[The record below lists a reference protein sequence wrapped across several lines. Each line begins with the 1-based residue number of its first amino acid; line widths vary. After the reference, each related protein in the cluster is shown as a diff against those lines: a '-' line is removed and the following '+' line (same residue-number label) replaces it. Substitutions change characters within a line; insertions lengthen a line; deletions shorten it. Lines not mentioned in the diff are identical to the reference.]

1 MKVIQFGIGGV
12 GSWCTEALVRAGIDD
27 LTIVDCDVVSA
38 SNINRQLIATTKTIG
53 MAKVEVMKER
63 LLDINPDA
71 RITAIKERYCAETA
85 DQFNLDEYDYVIDAI
100 DSLADKALLILRACE
115 SEARLISSMG
125 AAGKTNPQKVRVA
138 EFWKVNVCPLAR
150 ALRNRFKKAK
160 TFPAKKFMA
169 VYSEELPAQKIVD
182 STTLDTGTR
191 LQLKPFVQVTATFG
205 MHMAAEVING
215 GKGER

>member
-71 RITAIKERYCAETA
+71 RITAIKERYCTETA

-125 AAGKTNPQKVRVA
+125 AAGKTDPQKVRVA

-169 VYSEELPAQKIVD
+169 VYSEELPTQKID

>member
-27 LTIVDCDVVSA
+27 LTIVDCDVVSV

-63 LLDINPDA
+63 LMDINPDA

-125 AAGKTNPQKVRVA
+125 AAGKTDPQKVRVT

-150 ALRNRFKKAK
+150 ALRNRYKKAK
-160 TFPAKKFMA
+160 TFPARKFMA

-215 GKGER
+215 GKVGR

>member
-125 AAGKTNPQKVRVA
+125 AAGKTDPQKVRVA

-150 ALRNRFKKAK
+150 ALRNRYKKAK